1 MEPISEKTD
10 KKSVF
15 SVYYENK
22 TTMSYDRD
30 NPFKKAVFKF
40 TVADFFN
47 ENHE

>member
-1 MEPISEKTD
+1 MEPISKKKD
-10 KKSVF
+10 KKSVL
-15 SVYYENK
+15 SAYCGNK